1 VLCAQPATARPYA
14 LSLHD
19 ALPIWAAGESPE
31 APMVNHADHIHVFR
45 SIAGANVAAE
55 AGVAHCKTWPKRIEG
70 HNIIRM
76 ASIHG
81 FDLNFVSNTNPITQW
96 ASSLLRKRAVA
107 ASVRGQIAPGPLTRA
122 EL

>member
-1 VLCAQPATARPYA
+1 
-14 LSLHD
+14 
-19 ALPIWAAGESPE
+19 
-31 APMVNHADHIHVFR
+31 
-45 SIAGANVAAE
+45 

-96 ASSLLRKRAVA
+96 DSPLLRNRPVAV
-107 ASVRGQIAPGPLTRA
+107 SGRGKIEPSPITRA
-122 EL
+122 ELRRQRKRYIEDIRDRRSPGQMSDQVQEEMLAGLPSVERAYAVGQAPPT